1 MQGIRNAFA
10 EYSGK
15 TGEDR
20 PLVAYSGIAGLFSVG
35 AALFMLAVK
44 RGGHT
49 LPERIA
55 LKDLLL
61 LGVATQRAST
71 LLAKDTV
78 TSALRAP
85 FTEYVGPAG
94 IGQIDETPRGTGAQ
108 HAIGELLT
116 CPFCLAQWVGSLFL
130 SGLVFAPRVTRLIAS
145 AFAMVA
151 LSDVLQDVYLLLKNA
166 VVKGSQKQ

>member
-10 EYSGK
+10 GYSRT

-44 RGGHT
+44 RDGRP

-71 LLAKDTV
+71 LLSKDTV

-116 CPFCLAQWVGSLFL
+116 CPFCLAQFVASLFL

-151 LSDVLQDVYLLLKNA
+151 LSDVLQDGYLLLKNA
-166 VVKGSQKQ
+166 VVKGGQKQ